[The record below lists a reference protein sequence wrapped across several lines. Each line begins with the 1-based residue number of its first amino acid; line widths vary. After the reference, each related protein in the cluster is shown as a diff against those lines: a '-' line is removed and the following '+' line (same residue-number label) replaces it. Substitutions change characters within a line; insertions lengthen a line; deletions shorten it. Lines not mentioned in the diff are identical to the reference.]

1 MATVSI
7 GFSPGIQNLPGYN
20 YTPAPGD
27 TIKNGVYQDFADFIR
42 TYPTRWGD
50 VRASR
55 VNEANLGLY
64 KNIHLVERAN
74 LQLRFDAF
82 NALNHPRF
90 DAPNT
95 NPSSP
100 NFGRVTPAQ
109 LNNARQIELGGRL
122 TF

>member
-1 MATVSI
+1 M
-7 GFSPGIQNLPGYN
+7 
-20 YTPAPGD
+20 
-27 TIKNGVYQDFADFIR
+27 
-42 TYPTRWGD
+42 
-50 VRASR
+50 
-55 VNEANLGLY
+55 NEANLGLY
-64 KNIHLVERAN
+64 KNIHLAERAN
-74 LQLRFDAF
+74 LQLRLDAF